1 MAEKELAGKA
11 AKEIREKQNCNIAL
25 NAIIVVPSF
34 SGQIHRRIVLQG
46 LQNIIEIN
54 LCLLDNLYVF
64 TAAKIAGF
72 ASAELI
78 SQSTASAI
86 AYRHEYIENDN
97 LPNITEDVAL
107 ISIGARTTEVDRL
120 KVKNPME
127 IHK

>member
-1 MAEKELAGKA
+1 MD
-11 AKEIREKQNCNIAL
+11 
-25 NAIIVVPSF
+25 
-34 SGQIHRRIVLQG
+34 
-46 LQNIIEIN
+46 N
-54 LCLLDNLYVF
+54 LCVF

-107 ISIGARTTEVDRL
+107 ISIGARTTEVRSA
-120 KVKNPME
+120 
-127 IHK
+127 